1 MARRRARTRTVFVPA
16 RRRARRFLR
25 DIGGW
30 KGLAKNAMIGL
41 GALAIG
47 NMLAPRT
54 GLDPRITGGILGLF
68 FGGVV
73 GAGTAVAVPT
83 VMQKLQPVTS
93 SQPEGQIWV

>member
-1 MARRRARTRTVFVPA
+1 MAKKTRTRTIIVPA
-16 RRRARRFLR
+16 RRRVSRILTGV
-25 DIGGW
+25 GGW

-47 NMLAPRT
+47 NMVASRT

-68 FGGVV
+68 FGGLV

-83 VMQKLQPVTS
+83 VMQKIQPVT